1 MHVSACFLLSCFSDG
16 RGITP
21 RELAQIVHSGQHENI
36 IESHGVALQEM
47 TSTSCST
54 NAERRSFFKSLER
67 MARRLLDVEAN
78 GYTPLDYDHT
88 INIAGSDDGNESQS
102 SQVIHLDPS
111 RQHEIVASNKKKKKK
126 KKNQKQELEDP
137 SEAEVRNIGEAS
149 IDMPRQSTPVIPQK
163 NEEDPMVTL
172 LLGMGFN
179 EDQIM
184 AAAKA
189 CGGTNRATADDLV
202 AWIFGQDAQGAG
214 DGPVEH
220 GGRNDEKGDEFG
232 FEVNETTG
240 AKAATTIES
249 VGDATMPE
257 ESSMTAK
264 EAEEAARRLAI
275 KREETRRRNRE
286 WNNREQA
293 RQKEEAKAKMAKAMT
308 PPPRQP
314 AAIPITAPKLA
325 APAYPGLQTG
335 LPNGLTSVGM
345 PNGIDTGL
353 RTGLQSG
360 LPAVMS
366 GQFPGHMG
374 PPPPRQLQQPVPV
387 APVSIMTKPHAP
399 VMMSNPMPPHMHQMM
414 GPGHMPPLQQHI
426 FPGAPYVAPEQRM
439 MAPTTSTPYGFPPIG
454 DDDRT
459 VSSYGSGRS
468 RTLSVSSAS
477 LMPPG
482 GIPPPGFRPGLAGPA
497 PSARPQPPAKYF
509 SPPEEETAVASFES
523 DANPLGEIRAT
534 AKAFVP
540 ANFTPRVVPTQVPPS
555 SNRTNLL
562 PFSGAHPQ
570 QFNPNLRPYDPTTGL
585 PSGML
590 LSGAP
595 MAPSALLPS
604 GLSSMAY
611 DRMTTVVTPLSEDFA
626 PVPSSNASSVT
637 TGTTN
642 DSIKVPGAARL
653 TTGGDLGGSLL
664 DSLGH
669 GRPMMGGSSIWGG
682 NGNDDTHSVPSLN
695 GLPSFSFGDV
705 GLNSRETSVGSAT
718 RDFPGIPIGENG
730 NSAPGHG
737 GWFGGGLSGAGANAT
752 TGQGSIW

>member
-1 MHVSACFLLSCFSDG
+1 
-16 RGITP
+16 
-21 RELAQIVHSGQHENI
+21 
-36 IESHGVALQEM
+36 VALQEM

-54 NAERRSFFKSLER
+54 HAERRSFFKSLER

-88 INIAGSDDGNESQS
+88 VSIAGSDDGNESQS
-102 SQVIHLDPS
+102 SQGIHLDPS
-111 RQHEIVASNKKKKKK
+111 RQHENVASNKKKKKK
-126 KKNQKQELEDP
+126 KKNQKHEVEDP
-137 SEAEVRNIGEAS
+137 SEAEVSNIGEAS
-149 IDMPRQSTPVIPQK
+149 IDLPRQTAPAISQK
-163 NEEDPMVTL
+163 KEEDPMVTL
-172 LLGMGFN
+172 LLGMGFK

-214 DGPVEH
+214 DGPDEQ
-220 GGRNDEKGDEFG
+220 GRRNEEKGNEFG

-240 AKAATTIES
+240 TKTATTIGI
-249 VGDATMPE
+249 VDDGIMPE
-257 ESSMTAK
+257 ELSMTVK
-264 EAEEAARRLAI
+264 EAEEAARRLAA

-314 AAIPITAPKLA
+314 AVMPVTAPTFA

-345 PNGIDTGL
+345 PNGIHTGL
-353 RTGLQSG
+353 TTGLQSG

-374 PPPPRQLQQPVPV
+374 PPPPRQLQLPAPL
-387 APVSIMTKPHAP
+387 APVSIMTNPHAP

-414 GPGHMPPLQQHI
+414 GPGHMPPMQQHI
-426 FPGAPYVAPEQRM
+426 FPGAPYIAPEQRM
-439 MAPTTSTPYGFPPIG
+439 MAPTTSTPYGFPPVG

-477 LMPPG
+477 LMPSG
-482 GIPPPGFRPGLAGPA
+482 GIPPPGFRPGLGGPA
-497 PSARPQPPAKYF
+497 PSARPPPPAKYF
-509 SPPEEETAVASFES
+509 SPPEEETPVASFES

-540 ANFTPRVVPTQVPPS
+540 ANFTPRVVPTQAPPP

-562 PFSGAHPQ
+562 PFSGGHSQ
-570 QFNPNLRPYDPTTGL
+570 QFNQNVRPYDPTTGL

-595 MAPSALLPS
+595 SVQSSLLPS
-604 GLSSMAY
+604 GLSSGAY
-611 DRMTTVVTPLSEDFA
+611 DRITTVVTPLSEDFA
-626 PVPSSNASSVT
+626 PVPSSTASSVT

-642 DSIKVPGAARL
+642 DSINVPSFARL
-653 TTGGDLGGSLL
+653 TTGGDLSGSLL

-682 NGNDDTHSVPSLN
+682 SGNDDIHSVPPRN
-695 GLPSFSFGDV
+695 RLPSFSFGDG
-705 GLNSRETSVGSAT
+705 GLNSSRETSSVLSGGSAT
-718 RDFPGIPIGENG
+718 RDFPGIPIGDNG
-730 NSAPGHG
+730 NSAPGLG
-737 GWFGGGLSGAGANAT
+737 GWFGGGLSGGGANAT